1 MDISSILKGNEGDL
15 LSLFKDKLNLNPSEV
30 KKSLEGVQEGIGS
43 SLTEETSKNGLGTL
57 LNLFSGSKN
66 SASSNSLV
74 STLTKKVIDS
84 LLTKGFDASKAKAIS
99 GIAVPFVVDLIS
111 SKVGGKENILGGLL
125 GGSSGK
131 ASPIKGL
138 LNKFFK

>member
-1 MDISSILKGNEGDL
+1 M
-15 LSLFKDKLNLNPSEV
+15 
-30 KKSLEGVQEGIGS
+30 
-43 SLTEETSKNGLGTL
+43 
-57 LNLFSGSKN
+57 NLFSGSKN